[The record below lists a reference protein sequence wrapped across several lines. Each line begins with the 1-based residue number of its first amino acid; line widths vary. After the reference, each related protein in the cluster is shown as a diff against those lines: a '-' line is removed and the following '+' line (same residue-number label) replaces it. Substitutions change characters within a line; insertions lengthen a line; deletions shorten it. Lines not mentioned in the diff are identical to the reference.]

1 MNNAKLYEHD
11 FNAWIYQQISLLKA
25 GKTDELDV
33 EHLIEEL
40 EDMGK
45 SNLRELESR
54 LIILIAQQFQLAM
67 LETQWQ
73 NFEGKSWRKTII
85 EQRSL
90 VSNLLEEMP
99 SLRQKLQNAAIK
111 TYHKAVSI
119 CLSLANLNRTERMN
133 TIALNL
139 EVPSS
144 LLLSLKIP
152 KQQWDKYLRQTLAVE
167 LYREE
172 KLSLGKAKELAGLS
186 TKWEMIQLL
195 NERKVDLNYS
205 TDDWQSDLETLN
217 ELFS

>member
-1 MNNAKLYEHD
+1 
-11 FNAWIYQQISLLKA
+11 
-25 GKTDELDV
+25 
-33 EHLIEEL
+33 
-40 EDMGK
+40 
-45 SNLRELESR
+45 
-54 LIILIAQQFQLAM
+54 
-67 LETQWQ
+67 
-73 NFEGKSWRKTII
+73 
-85 EQRSL
+85 
-90 VSNLLEEMP
+90 
-99 SLRQKLQNAAIK
+99 
-111 TYHKAVSI
+111 
-119 CLSLANLNRTERMN
+119 MN

-195 NERKVDLNYS
+195 NERRVDLNYS